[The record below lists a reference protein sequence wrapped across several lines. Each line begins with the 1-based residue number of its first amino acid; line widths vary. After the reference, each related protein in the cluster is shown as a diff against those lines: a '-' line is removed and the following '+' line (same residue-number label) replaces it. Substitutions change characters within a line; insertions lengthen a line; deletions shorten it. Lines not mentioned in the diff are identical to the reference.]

1 MDINKYLKF
10 AESLKLVRNEVL
22 EDNDSKD
29 LIDEIYTDLLPQ
41 NGVINKVNLPR
52 TTILVG
58 RKGTG
63 KSTIFRKSIKD
74 TDKNKNIISI
84 YIDVKTLY
92 DNSTPTIST
101 TVDTTVSSE
110 ELIKYFIY
118 KSFINQ
124 IIIET
129 KDRLEKKLDKTFIK
143 TILGLDEQ
151 KYYDIVEQLEDI
163 QESIEDVFKKID
175 VSLLTNIG
183 SSIETNNEGKNKVEL
198 ELSKTPKI
206 AFGHENTSKNS
217 IRQEFNNT
225 FITYLDIKKC
235 LIENLLQIRDILNI
249 KYLYI
254 YLDDYSEIDE
264 EAQKLFMDWFI
275 VPLDNLADNFIKFKI
290 ATYPKRFYY
299 GKLDNQ
305 KFDEISLDFFD
316 AFYTYK
322 NISKM
327 EELAL
332 DYTKRLITNRERV
345 FIGEQGLSNYFDIK
359 DGELYELM
367 FDLSMNIPRKMGYI
381 LSYCYDSHL
390 IHGNKITKAALGN
403 AAVRYYDDVIKKY
416 FESNPYI
423 LRPFADR
430 VSIEN
435 QKDLITKIVKQQMDN
450 KISIGKSTAKLFKA
464 EGQPTSH
471 FVVSNELS
479 DLLDNLELNGYIST
493 YNKINDKNN
502 IPSTLFSIDYGL
514 CRKNNIS
521 YGRPKDSKFR
531 KYYNDTRFNFNNL
544 IRNHFNETQVLKCEK
559 GHEFAFELLDQF
571 KKFSSMNC
579 PTCLGDGIFS
589 KVSIVVSN
597 KELIDR
603 IREVE
608 KITTVLSDSN
618 EYNLLDCLKKAYPN
632 SLASTDIAEVI
643 DCSWQFV
650 NKRAEKLIEKALI
663 EIDITKSN
671 KKRYYKITRKARDL
685 IFSQRQ
691 GIEDNIAATLESE
704 S

>member
-1 MDINKYLKF
+1 MDISKYLKF
-10 AESLKLVRNEVL
+10 AESLKLVRNEVI
-22 EDNDSKD
+22 DNENSDNV
-29 LIDEIYTDLLPQ
+29 IDEIYTDLLPQ

-63 KSTIFRKSIKD
+63 KSTIFQKSIKD
-74 TDKNKNIISI
+74 MSKDKKVVNI

-92 DNSTPTIST
+92 DNSTPTIAT
-101 TVDTTVSSE
+101 TSQTIVPPE
-110 ELIKYFIY
+110 ELIKYFMY

-129 KDRLEKKLDKTFIK
+129 KDKIKNKLDRRFIE
-143 TILGLDEQ
+143 TVLGLDEL
-151 KYYDIVEQLEDI
+151 KYLEIEEQLEAI
-163 QESIEDVFKKID
+163 QQSIDDVFKKID

-183 SSIETNNEGKNKVEL
+183 STIEGNSEEKSKVGIEFSKSPKLEIGDESI
-198 ELSKTPKI
+198 SKKAI
-206 AFGHENTSKNS
+206 K
-217 IRQEFNNT
+217 QEFNNT

-235 LIENLLQIRDILNI
+235 LIENLLKIRNILNL

-275 VPLDNLADNFIKFKI
+275 APLDNLADNFIKFKI

-299 GKLDNQ
+299 SKLDNQ
-305 KFDEISLDFFD
+305 KFDEISLDFFE

-332 DYTKRLITNRERV
+332 NYTKRIINNRAKV
-345 FIGEQGLSNYFDIK
+345 FLDSQSLNNYFDIK
-359 DGELYELM
+359 DEELYELM

-381 LSYCYDSHL
+381 LSYCYESHL

-403 AAVRYYDDVIKKY
+403 ASIRYYDDVIKKY
-416 FESNPYI
+416 FESNPYV
-423 LRPFADR
+423 LRPFSDR

-450 KISIGKSTAKLFKA
+450 KLSIGKSAAKLFKA

-471 FVVSNELS
+471 FVVNNELS

-514 CRKNNIS
+514 CRKNNIN
-521 YGRPKDSKFR
+521 YGRPKDTEFR

-544 IRNHFNETQVLKCEK
+544 VRNHFNETQVLKCEK
-559 GHEFAFELLDQF
+559 GHEFPFELLEQF
-571 KKFSSMNC
+571 KKFSNMCS
-579 PTCLGDGIFS
+579 TCLSEQVLS
-589 KVSIVVSN
+589 KVSVVVSN
-597 KELIDR
+597 KELLER
-603 IREVE
+603 IKEVE
-608 KITTVLSDSN
+608 KTTTVLSDTN
-618 EYNLLDCLKKAYPN
+618 EYNLLDCLKRVYPK
-632 SLASTDIAEVI
+632 SMSSADIAVEI

-650 NKRAEKLIEKALI
+650 NKRADKLIEKALI
-663 EIDITKSN
+663 EIDSSRSS
-671 KKRYYKITRKARDL
+671 KKRYYKITRNASDL
-685 IFSQRQ
+685 IFSQPD
-691 GIEDNIAATLESE
+691 GIFDSIATTLEE
-704 S
+704 AN

>member
-1 MDINKYLKF
+1 MDINRYLKF

-22 EDNDSKD
+22 EDEKSSSIIN
-29 LIDEIYTDLLPQ
+29 EIYTDLLPQ

-63 KSTIFRKSIKD
+63 KSTIFQKSMKD
-74 TDKNKNIISI
+74 IGSDKKIITL

-92 DNSTPTIST
+92 ENSTPTIST
-101 TVDTTVSSE
+101 TSQTIVPPE

-118 KSFINQ
+118 KSFINE

-129 KDRLEKKLDKTFIK
+129 KDKLKTKLDKSFIR
-143 TILGLDEQ
+143 TVLGLDEE
-151 KYYDIVEQLEDI
+151 KYLEIEEELENI
-163 QESIEDVFKKID
+163 QESIDEVFKKID

-183 SSIETNNEGKNKVEL
+183 NTIEDNSEEKCKGDV

-206 AFGHENTSKNS
+206 TLGGEGATKKS
-217 IRQEFNNT
+217 IKQEFNNT

-235 LIENLLQIRDILNI
+235 LIENLLRIRSILSL

-275 VPLDNLADNFIKFKI
+275 APLNNLADNFIKFKI

-299 GKLDNQ
+299 GKLDSQ
-305 KFDEISLDFFD
+305 KFDEISLDFFE
-316 AFYTYK
+316 AFYTFK

-332 DYTKRLITNRERV
+332 DYTKRLINNRVKV
-345 FIGEQGLSNYFDIK
+345 FLGDEGLSNYFDIK
-359 DGELYELM
+359 DNELYELL

-381 LSYCYDSHL
+381 LSYCYESNL
-390 IHGNKITKAALGN
+390 IHGNKITKASLGN
-403 AAVRYYDDVIKKY
+403 AAVRYYDEVIKKY

-423 LRPFADR
+423 LRPFTDR

-435 QKDLITKIVKQQMDN
+435 QKDLINKIVKQQVAN
-450 KISIGKSTAKLFKA
+450 KLSIAKSSAKLFKV
-464 EGQPTSH
+464 EGQPASH

-479 DLLDNLELNGYIST
+479 QLLDNLELNGYIST

-514 CRKNNIS
+514 CRKNNIN
-521 YGRPKDSKFR
+521 YGRPKDSEFR

-544 IRNHFNETQVLKCEK
+544 VRNHFNETQILQCEK
-559 GHEFAFELLDQF
+559 GHEFAFELLEQF
-571 KKFSSMNC
+571 KKFSNMNC
-579 PTCLGDGIFS
+579 PTCLGEQIFS
-589 KVSIVVSN
+589 KVNIVVSN
-597 KELIDR
+597 KELIER
-603 IREVE
+603 IMEVE
-608 KITTVLSDSN
+608 KTTTVLSDVN
-618 EYNLLDCLKKAYPN
+618 EYNLLDCLKRAHPR
-632 SLASTDIAEVI
+632 SMSSTDIAVEI

-650 NKRAEKLIEKALI
+650 NKRADKLIEKALI
-663 EIDITKSN
+663 EIDDSRSN
-671 KKRYYKITRKARDL
+671 KKRYYRITRKARDL
-685 IFSQRQ
+685 IFTK
-691 GIEDNIAATLESE
+691 ENDAKENIAATLE
-704 S
+704 

>member
-1 MDINKYLKF
+1 M
-10 AESLKLVRNEVL
+10 
-22 EDNDSKD
+22 
-29 LIDEIYTDLLPQ
+29 
-41 NGVINKVNLPR
+41 NLPR

-74 TDKNKNIISI
+74 TDKDKRIISI

-92 DNSTPTIST
+92 DNYTPTIS
-101 TVDTTVSSE
+101 VASETTVSSE

-118 KSFINQ
+118 KSFINE

-129 KDRLEKKLDKTFIK
+129 KDKLEKKLDRTFIK
-143 TILGLDEQ
+143 EVLGLTEY
-151 KYYDIVEQLEDI
+151 KYLEIEDQLEDI
-163 QESIEDVFKKID
+163 QKSIDEVFKKID

-183 SSIETNNEGKNKVEL
+183 STIETNNEKNNKTGI
-198 ELSKTPKI
+198 ELSQTPKLI
-206 AFGHENTSKNS
+206 LNNENVSKKS
-217 IRQEFNNT
+217 IKQEFNNT
-225 FITYLDIKKC
+225 FVTYLDIKKC
-235 LIENLLQIRDILNI
+235 LIENLLKIRNILNL

-275 VPLDNLADNFIKFKI
+275 APLDNLADNFIKFKI

-316 AFYTYK
+316 AFYTFK

-332 DYTKRLITNRERV
+332 NYTKRLITNRERI

-381 LSYCYDSHL
+381 LSYCYESHL

-435 QKDLITKIVKQQMDN
+435 QKDLIDKIIKQQMEN
-450 KISIGKSTAKLFKA
+450 KLSIGKSSAKLFKA

-514 CRKNNIS
+514 CRKNNIN

-544 IRNHFNETQVLKCEK
+544 IRNHFNEMQVLKCEK
-559 GHEFAFELLDQF
+559 GHEFQFELLEQF

-579 PTCLGDGIFS
+579 PTCLGEGVLS

-597 KELIDR
+597 KELIDK
-603 IREVE
+603 ILEVE
-608 KITTVLSDSN
+608 KTTTVLSDAN
-618 EYNLLDCLKKAYPN
+618 EYNLLDCLKRAYPN
-632 SLASTDIAEVI
+632 SLASTDIAGEI

-663 EIDITKSN
+663 EIDTNKSN

-685 IFSQRQ
+685 IFCQ
-691 GIEDNIAATLESE
+691 GYGVEDNIAATLYDNN
-704 S
+704 

>member
-1 MDINKYLKF
+1 MDINRYLKF
-10 AESLKLVRNEVL
+10 AESLKLVRNEFL
-22 EDNDSKD
+22 EDEKSVNI
-29 LIDEIYTDLLPQ
+29 IDEIYTDLLPQ

-63 KSTIFRKSIKD
+63 KSTIFQKSMKGID
-74 TDKNKNIISI
+74 GDKKIITL

-92 DNSTPTIST
+92 ENSTPTIST
-101 TVDTTVSSE
+101 SSQTIVPPE

-129 KDRLEKKLDKTFIK
+129 KNKLQYKLDRSFIR
-143 TILGLDEQ
+143 TVLGLDEE
-151 KYYDIVEQLEDI
+151 KYLEIEEELKNI
-163 QESIEDVFKKID
+163 QESIDEVFKKID

-183 SSIETNNEGKNKVEL
+183 RTIEDSSEDKCKCDL

-206 AFGHENTSKNS
+206 TLGGEGNAKKS
-217 IRQEFNNT
+217 IKQEFNNT

-235 LIENLLQIRDILNI
+235 LIENLLRIRTVLNL

-275 VPLDNLADNFIKFKI
+275 APLNNLADNFIKFKI

-299 GKLDNQ
+299 GKLDSQ
-305 KFDEISLDFFD
+305 KFDEISLDFFE

-332 DYTKRLITNRERV
+332 DYTKRLINNRVKV
-345 FIGEQGLSNYFDIK
+345 FLGNEGLSSYFDIK
-359 DGELYELM
+359 DVELYELL

-381 LSYCYDSHL
+381 LSYCYESNL

-403 AAVRYYDDVIKKY
+403 AAVRYYDEVIKKY

-423 LRPFADR
+423 LRPFTDR

-435 QKDLITKIVKQQMDN
+435 QKDLINKIVKQQVSN
-450 KISIGKSTAKLFKA
+450 KLSIAKSSAKLFKV
-464 EGQPTSH
+464 EGQPASH
-471 FVVSNELS
+471 FVVSNELNQ
-479 DLLDNLELNGYIST
+479 LLDNLELNGYIST

-514 CRKNNIS
+514 CRKNNIN
-521 YGRPKDSKFR
+521 YGRPKDTEFR

-544 IRNHFNETQVLKCEK
+544 VRNHFNETQILKCEK
-559 GHEFAFELLDQF
+559 GHEFAFELLEQF
-571 KKFSSMNC
+571 KKFSNMNC
-579 PTCLGDGIFS
+579 PTCLGEQVFS

-597 KELIDR
+597 KELIER
-603 IREVE
+603 IMEVE
-608 KITTVLSDSN
+608 KTTTVLSDVN
-618 EYNLLDCLKKAYPN
+618 EYNLLDCLKRAYPK
-632 SLASTDIAEVI
+632 SMSSTDIAVEI

-650 NKRAEKLIEKALI
+650 NKRADKLIEKALI
-663 EIDITKSN
+663 EIDDSKSN
-671 KKRYYKITRKARDL
+671 KKRYYRITRKARDL
-685 IFSQRQ
+685 IFTKENITEES
-691 GIEDNIAATLESE
+691 IAATLE
-704 S
+704 